1 MTMNESL
8 EQARE
13 TIEHSAHAASHA
25 SGNARN
31 VAVLVAIL
39 AAALALAEMA
49 EKGAQ
54 NQYLTDHI
62 TASDDWAFYQAKT
75 LRSALYTEQ
84 AEVMASLPNA
94 ADPANVAR
102 IATAR
107 AEAKRM
113 DDDETSLGRKQ
124 LMAKAQHSEH
134 LRDHEFH
141 RYHLFELAVSGLQI
155 AIVLASVSVV
165 TRVGALAMGSGLL
178 GAAASVLGIVVALE
192 LL

>member
-31 VAVLVAIL
+31 VAVLVAVL
-39 AAALALAEMA
+39 AAALALAEMG

-94 ADPANVAR
+94 ADPANVTR
-102 IATAR
+102 VATAR

-113 DDDETSLGRKQ
+113 DDDEKSFGRKQ

-134 LRDHEFH
+134 QRDHEFH

-165 TRVGALAMGSGLL
+165 TRVSALAMGSGLL
-178 GAAASVLGIVVALE
+178 GVAASVLAIMVALE
-192 LL
+192 VL